1 MIKLFKAVLICGF
14 LLGAFAGNGLYAD
27 QYSGGSGDGW
37 ASADSDSLALGG
49 KNVSISSAAD
59 QYFNTALTEKMGA
72 AITITDTNGGAV
84 TALYGLRIRI
94 PDSFGMEWSGL
105 TIPASTVVDTSDNNF
120 SATAAPITTA
130 SVVPATLVT
139 GITGNVTVAFTN
151 VNAIPDD
158 GKIVVT
164 FPANFVF
171 NSGATTAATSSTI
184 GGSLAVS
191 ISGQVVTITRAG
203 GASVAAGAQSITLSN
218 IQNPVDTG
226 TTGTYSLQT
235 QNSLSY
241 PVDSISGVTGS
252 AIANGA
258 ALISTSV
265 TPASLLSEAVG
276 NVTANFTLANPIPA
290 SGKIIITFPSGYT
303 FNSGGTT
310 AATSTTL
317 DGSLAVSITGQVVTI
332 TRSGGTQTTL
342 PNHSITLSYIK
353 NPTAGGS
360 TGTYTIQTNT
370 SSSDTSTGKIDIDN
384 AVAASFISGYLTGT
398 SITHKD
404 ASDNNY
410 YIAGAT
416 VAKTT
421 ISFTTINA
429 IAANGKI
436 EVDFPSGYDLS
447 GTLGYVSGNASS
459 TVSVINGNT
468 LVITVGTPISA
479 NTAVSIVVSGIKNP
493 SLLGSTG
500 TYTIRTKT
508 ASGALIDQGTASANT
523 MIVPTLTLLTPSDAS
538 ITLSVGQS
546 YPITWSNVGTI
557 DNNLSFYY
565 STDGGTNWN
574 SITSGIA
581 NSPQSYSWT
590 VPAVPAPGTTNKVKI
605 QDTFYQALKDSS
617 DSEFGSGASSG
628 ISVSGTGGSGS
639 VTLAAAT
646 SSPILSVSSAG
657 QVTQSNMRISSVN
670 GTAFVDFSSAGV
682 LTNYIGQYLVIKDS
696 AGKTLQGYIKAA
708 GTGETYGSE
717 LITGWSNY
725 EALLYETLTVNA
737 NGHDIN
743 SAINTTADALAMS
756 NTQSFTVGCLY
767 KLTHVFTLNSGTA
780 PFGSIVNDVGI
791 ATGEIT
797 NNSLSA
803 GSNVFYFSGVSAS
816 NRHISFWNGE
826 ASNFSTTSTLKQ
838 VLTPSA
844 TGVTIVSTSAGT
856 TYNWGT
862 QDSGFDPNSASFTYE
877 IRPAPFTVGSDARGV
892 IFDPSTNSVWVTNM
906 GSGTVSKLRA
916 SDGIN
921 LGTYGVGGGPCGI
934 AFDSSTNSIWV
945 ANYYSS
951 SVSKLRASDGTS
963 LGTYAAGA
971 WGIAFDSSTN
981 SVWVGQNTNPGTL
994 SKLRASDGVILG
1006 TYTAAKPWNVAFDSS
1021 TNSIWV
1027 ANYVGPTVTKLRAS
1041 DCSILGTYT
1050 VSFAPYDVAFDSSTN
1065 SIWVAN
1071 GNSNNVIKLRA
1082 SDGINLGTYAVGSG
1096 PQGIAFDSS
1105 TNSVWVAN
1113 MGGSTVSK
1121 LRLSDGTKLAVYPA
1135 GSQPYSVAFDSSTN
1149 SIWVANGNSGTV
1161 TKIKALDTV
1170 KAGDYTVGT
1179 APAYVTFDPS
1189 TNSVWVTNRNSNTVS
1204 KLRPTDGVSVGTF
1217 TVGSNPVGVAF
1228 DSFTNSIWVTN
1239 IADNTLSKLSTTD
1252 GHNIGTYTLGSGA
1265 YDVTFD
1271 SLTNSIWVTN
1281 YNDNTISKFRASD
1294 GAKLADYST
1303 GTNPHGAA
1311 LDPFTHSLWVA
1322 NQGSNTVSKLRPTD
1336 GVSVGTYGVGSY
1348 PQGIAFDSITNSI
1361 WVANYGSATV
1371 SKLRASD
1378 GVNLGTY
1385 GVGAYPHDLALD
1397 PITNSIWVVNHVGA
1411 TVSKLSV
1418 ATGAKLADY
1427 PTVTGSS
1434 PFDIAFDS
1442 YTNSIWVTNRD
1453 NNTVSKYPVAAYSN
1467 TGTFTSRV
1475 IDTGASNTL
1484 STVSYTAS
1492 LPTGTNIQFQI
1503 SGSSDNSTWTDF
1515 VGPGGTSATY
1525 FTSGQSI
1532 PAAFTSY
1539 RYLKYKVTL
1548 TTSSP
1553 AAAPTLSDVSI
1564 GFSSTVTA
1572 QGTITDASDNNFG
1585 VVAGGIS
1592 SASITPPL
1600 NYVIN
1605 NNFATGATP
1614 QGLAFDTI
1622 TNSIWVANSG
1632 ASSLTKL
1639 RVSDGAN
1646 LGTYNIG
1653 TSPLGVA
1660 FESYTNSIWVANF
1673 GSAKVN
1679 KVRTTDG
1686 SILGTYTVG
1695 ASPRNLTFDSVTNSI
1710 WITNSAA
1717 NTISKI
1723 RPTDGVPVGTFTV
1736 GTSPYGIAF
1745 DSTTNSIWVAN
1756 SGSNYL
1762 SKVRPTDGTTLATY
1776 ATDVSPYG
1784 VAFDSSTYSIWAA
1797 NNGSGTTTKV
1807 NVVSGGS
1814 IGQTNMKLSAV
1825 NGTAFVDFSNA
1836 SKLTP
1841 YLGKYLVVS
1850 DSAGKKITG
1859 WIKSV
1864 GTGETLSAEI
1874 FTADT
1879 TFNSSTGWTLN
1890 GWTIGSGV
1898 ATQPVCGDCWLY
1910 QANIPTS
1917 YSGKLYKV
1925 SFNVV
1930 SYSSDYVGFGAPGS
1944 TATDIPVSGTG
1955 NKVRYACGQ
1964 SGGWSG
1970 IGFHTR
1976 NSAAGY
1982 VINNPSVKQVLTPAT
1997 TGVTIVSTSDGTTYS
2012 WETQDPSFNRNDSGY
2027 TYQIYDTAP
2036 TSGTLTQANT
2046 KISSVAGT
2054 AFVDF
2059 STAGTLTPFVGKY
2072 LVVTDS
2078 THKRI
2083 EGWIKA
2089 AGTGETLGSE
2099 KNTSGATSPT
2109 GETNSVGPFSGYSQG
2124 GGDTFESVSTGTPSN
2139 GTYHIHYIE
2148 NTEGLGGIANA
2159 TPYPVTTGFCYKAAI
2174 DAKKISGSNID
2185 VGLLGAADSGIVTS
2199 SSYATFTKYF
2209 TGVSGGYAALIRQNG
2224 SAGAEFY
2231 VDNYTLKQVLTPST
2245 TGVTIVSTSAGST
2258 YDWAAQDTSFNPN
2271 DTSGYTYQIYDTPP
2285 TTPTISQANT
2295 KLSLVNGTA
2304 FVDFSNSAAL
2314 TPYIGKYL
2322 VITDSSRNRL
2332 GGWIKATGTGETLGN
2347 ELVKDPGFS
2356 GAVPT
2361 DWGKV
2366 GTATVSG
2373 GTGNFAAD
2381 SDRIYQTQT
2390 IVLGGLHK
2398 CVVGNFSR
2406 TGTPTLSFYQLD
2418 GNSFVNITAPYS
2430 GYKTAPSTGGN
2441 YAPGFI
2447 QNNAG
2452 TITIDNVSVTQVL
2465 TPSTTGVTIVST
2477 SGGTTYNWPLQ
2488 DTGFNPNDASGYT
2501 YQIYDSAPPTS
2512 SVTQANTK
2520 LSLVGGTAFADFSTA
2535 DILTANIGKYLVVKD
2550 SSGYRAEG
2558 WIKAVGTGE
2567 TYGVERIL
2575 SWANDASHPFST
2587 LTTSGTDIT
2596 SIISTGS
2603 GDYANSNEPALSVGQ
2618 LLLYQATWTKNSGA
2632 NLQWYM
2638 GDTVQNRSAASFTVG
2653 ANSTYFTPIS
2663 STGSYPYL
2671 IALKSNS
2678 SALNGSL
2685 TSNSLKQVLTP
2696 ATTGVTIVST
2706 KAGPTYNWTYKDSS
2720 FSPNDA
2726 SGYTYQIY
2734 DSAPLTPTISRIN
2747 TKLSLVSGTAFADF
2761 STADILT
2768 SNIGKYLVVKDSSGY
2783 RAEGYI
2789 RAAGTGETYSAELVT
2804 DPEFNDASKW
2814 AVAAGWTISGGQATI
2829 TNQGDYTGLYDNDTL
2844 SSPLGKL
2851 YKCVAVINSV
2861 TQGTIF
2867 PSIQGD
2873 AVDGLTSAQTYTG
2886 YRCASKDNTT
2896 LTAGY
2901 FGSLVAT
2908 TAVMES
2914 FSLKQVTAPSTTGV
2928 TIVSTKAGPT
2938 YNWTYKDSSF
2948 DPNSAAFTYEIFA
2961 APPTTNTGGT
2971 SPIGICFDSATS
2983 SMWVANSGSGNVS
2996 RLRVTDGASLGT
3008 FNTGAGAFGVSF
3020 DTYTG
3025 SVWVTNST
3033 ANTVTKISP
3042 SLAAGA
3048 VGNVGISLT
3057 TANPIPAD
3065 GKIIITFPAGFA
3077 LSSGATT
3084 TATSLTID
3092 GTLTVGIN
3100 GQVVTITRSGGTA
3113 TPAGNQRITLSNV
3126 KNPTTA
3132 GTTGT
3137 YSIETQTAASY
3148 SIDKIASIPGSLI
3161 ISASSSSLTLNSP
3174 DDITAGGSRAAYTLT
3189 RYDQFN
3195 NLSTSIA
3202 ETFYLYTTSSGVNAG
3217 FYGAATGGSKITSIT
3232 IGPGASAVNVYY
3244 YDEKMGAYTITASD
3258 NATAADGASGI
3269 ADATDA
3275 LNVKHAIPDHLKF
3288 VTNNIAT
3295 QQVSVA
3301 FTLPQIVAV
3310 DAYDN
3315 TLTNDYSA
3323 TAYSGS
3329 KTISYILSG
3338 ASNAP
3343 DNNANDDFTGATP
3356 VTFTNGVSPTP
3367 STLSVILYRSQAT
3380 TLTAKDITSGEN
3392 TLPGTNVASNQFTV
3406 NPLGAVKL
3414 AFKQQPSTPAI
3425 INANFATP
3433 PKVSIRDTYGNQTAD
3448 THNIRLQASTRTTP
3462 SFLAAPGTLTT
3473 GLTDNIMAATN
3484 GEADYASIQ
3493 YSAVGD
3499 IYLYATDTTNTLL
3512 ASAYSVKVSLNTTS
3526 TSTVEAASPAQGD
3539 FNLIPTYDNVNGNKF
3554 IVLKFKVHDNSGD
3567 VTNTLID
3574 QIKVA
3579 IAGTAGAVNAP
3590 TDMAWAGLYVGATPV
3605 REDLTA
3611 TIAKD
3616 AIDNNYYITFG
3627 SSPNSDSSA
3636 TLYSIPEGDSVEFT
3650 VYIYMKHGKLT
3661 AVEGNNYTFG
3671 INESNIGTD
3680 LGTSSRMSANTSS
3693 VTTVTGTIQVNVSA
3707 IEVATSDG
3715 LSTATAT
3722 AGSPIQLMLR
3732 GTDANKNID
3741 IHYTGNHNFVFSGL
3755 DSAGVDPDIYYPT
3768 INNYVNSSSAQF
3780 GSLIAIPFSNGCST
3794 ISPSNAAT
3802 LTAYKAQAAS
3812 VLAQDTD
3819 HTAYS
3824 QLGLSITVNAA
3835 AAHTIAA
3842 VGATSQSGSLN
3853 QALPVFT
3860 AGVTDIYTN
3869 PVSAVPVIFTVT
3881 NASGA
3886 TGYKLGDVANTHQ
3899 LTVNT
3904 GSNGQ
3909 AAVTLTLG
3917 NQSGAYPVTAAA
3929 SLDGTAL
3936 SGSPVNFS
3944 ATAYTLGSIQI
3955 DSGNNQSGQVTALL
3969 TLPLKVKVVDNSATP
3984 LGIQNQVVTFA
3995 ISAYPNGAT
4004 LYKLGTT
4011 DGTTQISAITDTSGF
4026 ASTTFTLGT
4035 KSGILGA
4042 YKVTASSGNLTP
4054 AEFSAAATPKPATK
4068 VAFVPTLV
4076 TSVKAGIVSDTFT
4089 IATQDEYSNNSNL
4102 VSAFSLSS
4110 SSGSGLFYSNS
4121 AGTGATISSVN
4132 IASGST
4138 ATFWYKDAVTGS
4150 ANITVTQTSP
4160 VVTPAPSAVQAI
4172 SIVPGNSGSFK
4183 VTGDSHAADTIVTG
4197 EYKDITISLYDDQG
4211 NKMTDFN
4218 DDLAVVLSGAAPA
4231 PSGQYATCT
4240 DKNNAAQN
4248 FGSNTTLDFTAGD
4261 ATARVRLYKAETPA
4275 WIKVSIPGTSVT
4287 TVNNDTFS
4295 FTVRHGD
4302 SNHLKFDNNIVAAPT
4317 AGQRFEL
4324 VGTGGVSIHLNAV
4337 DTYDNTC
4344 DGANGSTA
4352 YSQAIPV
4359 SFKLVD
4365 ENGADVSLLSP
4376 DGADKD
4382 KFQDQY
4388 YNNPTT
4394 ITFSSGVSGV
4404 TLSAQLY
4411 YAKAVKIVASSSGYL
4426 NGTNVPSNL
4435 FTVISDSATKLTFNQ
4450 QPSSSCITSQ
4460 ALAQQPKVAA
4470 ADQYG
4475 NPFSGTPVTVDLAA
4489 VVRSSDN
4496 TAYVAATNGALS
4508 PAGNL
4513 SVATASGIATY
4524 SGLTYNYPETIF
4536 LMATVSGA
4544 SLTPAY
4550 SSQIAFSTASDTT
4563 LTAGALVKP
4572 TTISALANT
4581 SDLKVNILDFVVTD
4595 AGTDGYSTVIKQI
4608 ALQRDTTSGTPDTT
4622 TGWLTYIA
4630 GASIT
4635 DGTTVIPSN
4644 AVENNQITFGTG
4656 NDTIYS
4662 VAKGNPK
4669 TFNVSI
4675 YLKTTLPAHAD
4686 GKVIALKMDPSA
4698 NITLAA
4704 LSSKFSPSAS
4714 VITASPAVSVVATN
4728 FIITGSSIMNA
4739 GEAQNISI
4747 KAVDTRSNI
4756 DWDYTG
4762 DKYLTFSG
4770 ASLSPNSYAA
4780 TINNTAFGTETS
4792 INFKDGLNN
4801 AASSA
4806 VEMKLYT
4813 AEVAVIKA
4821 TDTRTTPNL
4830 STANS
4835 SALGVTVSGGSA
4847 TSLSW
4852 LIQPQA
4858 VIVENAPW
4866 AGFSVTAAD
4875 TYGNTSS
4882 STTEVTVTPSAGTVV
4897 TSSGATVN
4905 AQAGVA
4911 TFYNFAIKDLIDGQK
4926 ITVTAAMLDSQSQVI
4941 GTVPSS
4947 SVTVYKQ
4954 YVVTYNAKDY
4964 TDGTALTECQLKA
4977 VKDGITVAGFP
4988 MSGNSPFSFSLPY
5001 GIYTFTVTKDKYV
5014 DENDVKTAGADADYL
5029 DGKYD
5034 DKISWT
5040 VNATSLVEA
5049 TSDYLVGSAF
5059 VYDESTDKLSIRAWI
5074 NKRGKLVVSDSAN
5087 SLGAATINIYNDATS
5102 TWLTPITIANNT
5114 GGVYLTEIANV
5125 VTNSYLASGKT
5136 YFAKVQINYGGVS
5149 GDARAYEAGTTF
5161 SVTVSQTL
5169 KSLTSAISTVTAN
5182 IASQTSEIKSVV
5194 KDEIKKQ
5201 VDEVIVPKIT
5211 DVKTE
5216 TAQILTATGTESL
5229 QTKLDEVK
5237 TQVVNEVQPSVKSG
5251 ILNRETAVKQ
5261 GATIKIRYR
5270 TTTGL
5275 TPYLNLYSPRDV
5287 LLLSSKAMTE
5297 VGVTGIYEY
5306 SVAFISGW
5314 GVGDFTIICSE
5325 PTKGTVDALV
5335 ITVRQYDIESVSND
5349 VSAIM
5354 GSTAG
5359 ITGLKGVTDTIGA
5372 QFTDMDKLLTKISKD
5387 VAGKLGDAK
5396 SAVNDLASAFKQL
5409 EDMSKQIKDIGGTT
5423 GINLE
5428 KLYEVSKDKKEDI
5441 TYIKNKSE
5449 ELKAAM
5455 EINQKMI
5462 ENVAKKPV
5470 VQTWF
5475 EFK

>member
-1 MIKLFKAVLICGF
+1 M
-14 LLGAFAGNGLYAD
+14 
-27 QYSGGSGDGW
+27 
-37 ASADSDSLALGG
+37 
-49 KNVSISSAAD
+49 
-59 QYFNTALTEKMGA
+59 
-72 AITITDTNGGAV
+72 
-84 TALYGLRIRI
+84 
-94 PDSFGMEWSGL
+94 
-105 TIPASTVVDTSDNNF
+105 
-120 SATAAPITTA
+120 
-130 SVVPATLVT
+130 
-139 GITGNVTVAFTN
+139 
-151 VNAIPDD
+151 
-158 GKIVVT
+158 
-164 FPANFVF
+164 
-171 NSGATTAATSSTI
+171 
-184 GGSLAVS
+184 
-191 ISGQVVTITRAG
+191 
-203 GASVAAGAQSITLSN
+203 
-218 IQNPVDTG
+218 
-226 TTGTYSLQT
+226 
-235 QNSLSY
+235 
-241 PVDSISGVTGS
+241 
-252 AIANGA
+252 
-258 ALISTSV
+258 
-265 TPASLLSEAVG
+265 
-276 NVTANFTLANPIPA
+276 
-290 SGKIIITFPSGYT
+290 
-303 FNSGGTT
+303 
-310 AATSTTL
+310 
-317 DGSLAVSITGQVVTI
+317 
-332 TRSGGTQTTL
+332 
-342 PNHSITLSYIK
+342 
-353 NPTAGGS
+353 
-360 TGTYTIQTNT
+360 
-370 SSSDTSTGKIDIDN
+370 
-384 AVAASFISGYLTGT
+384 
-398 SITHKD
+398 
-404 ASDNNY
+404 
-410 YIAGAT
+410 
-416 VAKTT
+416 
-421 ISFTTINA
+421 
-429 IAANGKI
+429 
-436 EVDFPSGYDLS
+436 
-447 GTLGYVSGNASS
+447 
-459 TVSVINGNT
+459 
-468 LVITVGTPISA
+468 
-479 NTAVSIVVSGIKNP
+479 
-493 SLLGSTG
+493 
-500 TYTIRTKT
+500 
-508 ASGALIDQGTASANT
+508 
-523 MIVPTLTLLTPSDAS
+523 
-538 ITLSVGQS
+538 
-546 YPITWSNVGTI
+546 
-557 DNNLSFYY
+557 
-565 STDGGTNWN
+565 
-574 SITSGIA
+574 
-581 NSPQSYSWT
+581 
-590 VPAVPAPGTTNKVKI
+590 
-605 QDTFYQALKDSS
+605 
-617 DSEFGSGASSG
+617 
-628 ISVSGTGGSGS
+628 
-639 VTLAAAT
+639 
-646 SSPILSVSSAG
+646 
-657 QVTQSNMRISSVN
+657 
-670 GTAFVDFSSAGV
+670 
-682 LTNYIGQYLVIKDS
+682 IKDS
-696 AGKTLQGYIKAA
+696 AGKTLQGYIKEA
-708 GTGETYGSE
+708 GTGETLGNEISADVPFNNAAAWTIGS
-717 LITGWSNY
+717 GWSVAGGTGASDGTASNS
-725 EALLYETLTVNA
+725 LWQSSVIPDTSVSKLFKSVSTVVR
-737 NGHDIN
+737 
-743 SAINTTADALAMS
+743 T
-756 NTQSFTVGCLY
+756 
-767 KLTHVFTLNSGTA
+767 SGTLRI
-780 PFGSIVNDVGI
+780 FIGG
-791 ATGEIT
+791 
-797 NNSLSA
+797 
-803 GSNVFYFSGVSAS
+803 NVFVSKTASSTYTDYITPTTSS
-816 NRHISFWNGE
+816 NRHIELHSDSFVGNVDNW
-826 ASNFSTTSTLKQ
+826 SVKQ

-844 TGVTIVSTSAGT
+844 TGVKIVSTSAGS

-862 QDSGFDPNSASFTYE
+862 QDSGFNPNSTSFTYE
-877 IRPAPFTVGSDARGV
+877 IRPASFTVGSDARGV

-906 GSGTVSKLRA
+906 GSGSVSKLRA

-921 LGTYGVGGGPCGI
+921 LGTYGVGGGPYGI

-945 ANYYSS
+945 ANSYSS
-951 SVSKLRASDGTS
+951 SVSKLRASDGAS
-963 LGTYAAGA
+963 LGTYNTGA
-971 WGIAFDSSTN
+971 WGIAFDPSTN
-981 SVWVGQNTNPGTL
+981 SVWVGQTFNPGGL
-994 SKLRASDGVILG
+994 SKLRASDGAILG
-1006 TYTAAKPWNVAFDSS
+1006 TYTAAQPWNVAFDSS

-1027 ANYVGPTVTKLRAS
+1027 ASYSGPTVTKLLAS
-1041 DCSILGTYT
+1041 DISALSTYT
-1050 VSFAPYDVAFDSSTN
+1050 IGFSPYGVAFDSSTN
-1065 SIWVAN
+1065 FVWVAN
-1071 GNSNNVIKLRA
+1071 GNSNTVIKLQ
-1082 SDGINLGTYAVGSG
+1082 STDGAILGTYGVGGG
-1096 PQGIAFDSS
+1096 PYGIAFDPS

-1113 MGGSTVSK
+1113 MGDSTVSK

-1135 GSQPYSVAFDSSTN
+1135 GSQPYNVAFDSSTN
-1149 SIWVANGNSGTV
+1149 SIWVANGSSGTV

-1179 APAYVTFDPS
+1179 LPEAVAFDSS
-1189 TNSVWVTNRNSNTVS
+1189 TNSVWVTNRTNNTVSKLRASDSANLGTYTVGANPRGVTFDSSTNSVWVTNFGSTAVIKLRASDGSSLGTYTVGSGPYNVAFDSSTNSVWVTNYSGNTVSKLRASDGTNLGIYTVGTGPTSIIFDLFTGSIWAANKNSNTVS
-1204 KLRPTDGVSVGTF
+1204 KLSATNGTNLGTY
-1217 TVGSNPVGVAF
+1217 TVGANPRGVAF
-1228 DSFTNSIWVTN
+1228 DSSTNSVWVVN
-1239 IADNTLSKLSTTD
+1239 YGST
-1252 GHNIGTYTLGSGA
+1252 
-1265 YDVTFD
+1265 
-1271 SLTNSIWVTN
+1271 
-1281 YNDNTISKFRASD
+1281 
-1294 GAKLADYST
+1294 
-1303 GTNPHGAA
+1303 
-1311 LDPFTHSLWVA
+1311 
-1322 NQGSNTVSKLRPTD
+1322 TVSKLRASD
-1336 GVSVGTYGVGSY
+1336 GSILGTYTVGSGPY
-1348 PQGIAFDSITNSI
+1348 SVAFDSTTNSI
-1361 WVANYGSATV
+1361 WVANYGSNNV
-1371 SKLRASD
+1371 SKLRAAD
-1378 GVNLGTY
+1378 G
-1385 GVGAYPHDLALD
+1385 AKIADYPTGINPTGNAFDSS
-1397 PITNSIWVVNHVGA
+1397 TSSIWVVNQ
-1411 TVSKLSV
+1411 
-1418 ATGAKLADY
+1418 
-1427 PTVTGSS
+1427 GS
-1434 PFDIAFDS
+1434 D
-1442 YTNSIWVTNRD
+1442 
-1453 NNTVSKYPVAAYSN
+1453 TVSKYPVAPYSN

-1484 STVSYTAS
+1484 STVSYTAT

-1503 SGSSDNSTWTDF
+1503 AGSSDNVTWTDF

-1525 FTSGQSI
+1525 FISGQSI
-1532 PAAFTSY
+1532 PAEFTSY

-1553 AAAPTLSDVSI
+1553 TAAPVLSDVSI

-1605 NNFATGATP
+1605 NNFATGTTP
-1614 QGLAFDTI
+1614 QGLAFDAI
-1622 TNSIWVANSG
+1622 TNSMWVANGG

-1745 DSTTNSIWVAN
+1745 DSATNSIWVAN

-1807 NVVSGGS
+1807 NVVSSGS

-1825 NGTAFVDFSNA
+1825 NGTAFVDFSTA
-1836 SKLTP
+1836 GTLTP
-1841 YLGKYLVVS
+1841 YIGKYLVVT

-1864 GTGETLSAEI
+1864 GTGETLGSEMLDDPTFDDTSKWTKDAGWTVSGGKAVAANAANEAKIVQTKSKTVFGLYKQVVTCDSYTQGVYRLVPGWYAE
-1874 FTADT
+1874 TPN
-1879 TFNSSTGWTLN
+1879 NSS
-1890 GWTIGSGV
+1890 IGSKTV
-1898 ATQPVCGDCWLY
+1898 YQTIATSSQGI
-1910 QANIPTS
+1910 AGTS
-1917 YSGKLYKV
+1917 ICPIGTPALIAT
-1925 SFNVV
+1925 F
-1930 SYSSDYVGFGAPGS
+1930 
-1944 TATDIPVSGTG
+1944 TDISL
-1955 NKVRYACGQ
+1955 
-1964 SGGWSG
+1964 
-1970 IGFHTR
+1970 
-1976 NSAAGY
+1976 
-1982 VINNPSVKQVLTPAT
+1982 KQVLAPST
-1997 TGVTIVSTSDGTTYS
+1997 TGVTIVSTSAGSTQNWESKDPNFTY
-2012 WETQDPSFNRNDSGY
+2012 NGAC

-2036 TSGTLTQANT
+2036 TSGAITQANT

-2083 EGWIKA
+2083 EGWIKV
-2089 AGTGETLGSE
+2089 AGTGETYGGERITVEDDRTFASDTGFWG
-2099 KNTSGATSPT
+2099 KDTGWDINTTTSGKAHVGSSVANKAMYHDIGATAGNLYVLT
-2109 GETNSVGPFSGYSQG
+2109 GTLSDYVGGAFVFQINDQFSAAAKSNGSFSLYVTAKVGTNSWNYLRADGSGN
-2124 GGDTFESVSTGTPSN
+2124 TFDIDNVS
-2139 GTYHIHYIE
+2139 I
-2148 NTEGLGGIANA
+2148 
-2159 TPYPVTTGFCYKAAI
+2159 
-2174 DAKKISGSNID
+2174 
-2185 VGLLGAADSGIVTS
+2185 
-2199 SSYATFTKYF
+2199 
-2209 TGVSGGYAALIRQNG
+2209 
-2224 SAGAEFY
+2224 
-2231 VDNYTLKQVLTPST
+2231 KQVLTPST
-2245 TGVTIVSTSAGST
+2245 TGVTIVSTSAGT
-2258 YDWAAQDTSFNPN
+2258 AYNWAAQDTSFNAN
-2271 DTSGYTYQIYDTPP
+2271 DSSGYTYQIYDTAPA
-2285 TTPTISQANT
+2285 TSASAITQANT
-2295 KLSLVNGTA
+2295 KLSLVNG
-2304 FVDFSNSAAL
+2304 V
-2314 TPYIGKYL
+2314 
-2322 VITDSSRNRL
+2322 
-2332 GGWIKATGTGETLGN
+2332 
-2347 ELVKDPGFS
+2347 
-2356 GAVPT
+2356 
-2361 DWGKV
+2361 
-2366 GTATVSG
+2366 
-2373 GTGNFAAD
+2373 
-2381 SDRIYQTQT
+2381 
-2390 IVLGGLHK
+2390 
-2398 CVVGNFSR
+2398 
-2406 TGTPTLSFYQLD
+2406 
-2418 GNSFVNITAPYS
+2418 
-2430 GYKTAPSTGGN
+2430 
-2441 YAPGFI
+2441 
-2447 QNNAG
+2447 
-2452 TITIDNVSVTQVL
+2452 
-2465 TPSTTGVTIVST
+2465 
-2477 SGGTTYNWPLQ
+2477 
-2488 DTGFNPNDASGYT
+2488 
-2501 YQIYDSAPPTS
+2501 
-2512 SVTQANTK
+2512 
-2520 LSLVGGTAFADFSTA
+2520 AFADFSTA
-2535 DILTANIGKYLVVKD
+2535 NILTSNIGKYLVVKD
-2550 SSGYRAEG
+2550 SSGNRAEG

-2567 TYGVERIL
+2567 TYSAELCNDTNFNNSSNWTLESGWSIAGNKLIATSVPNNNTAKQMNTFSGSALGKLIKTVTTYDSITAGDGLQLGGDGVTGYFGIMRT
-2575 SWANDASHPFST
+2575 AG
-2587 LTTSGTDIT
+2587 GTYTEYQTINNSDT
-2596 SIISTGS
+2596 RYSFRSS
-2603 GDYANSNEPALSVGQ
+2603 SYGDNSNSGQ
-2618 LLLYQATWTKNSGA
+2618 
-2632 NLQWYM
+2632 
-2638 GDTVQNRSAASFTVG
+2638 
-2653 ANSTYFTPIS
+2653 IS
-2663 STGSYPYL
+2663 Y
-2671 IALKSNS
+2671 
-2678 SALNGSL
+2678 
-2685 TSNSLKQVLTP
+2685 TSWKQILTP
-2696 ATTGVTIVST
+2696 STTGVTIVST

-2726 SGYTYQIY
+2726 SGYTY
-2734 DSAPLTPTISRIN
+2734 
-2747 TKLSLVSGTAFADF
+2747 
-2761 STADILT
+2761 
-2768 SNIGKYLVVKDSSGY
+2768 
-2783 RAEGYI
+2783 
-2789 RAAGTGETYSAELVT
+2789 
-2804 DPEFNDASKW
+2804 
-2814 AVAAGWTISGGQATI
+2814 
-2829 TNQGDYTGLYDNDTL
+2829 
-2844 SSPLGKL
+2844 
-2851 YKCVAVINSV
+2851 
-2861 TQGTIF
+2861 
-2867 PSIQGD
+2867 
-2873 AVDGLTSAQTYTG
+2873 
-2886 YRCASKDNTT
+2886 
-2896 LTAGY
+2896 
-2901 FGSLVAT
+2901 
-2908 TAVMES
+2908 
-2914 FSLKQVTAPSTTGV
+2914 
-2928 TIVSTKAGPT
+2928 
-2938 YNWTYKDSSF
+2938 
-2948 DPNSAAFTYEIFA
+2948 EIFA
-2961 APPTTNTGGT
+2961 APPTTGNAGT
-2971 SPIGICFDSATS
+2971 SPIGICFDSVTS

-3202 ETFYLYTTSSGVNAG
+3202 ETFYLYTTSTGANAG
-3217 FYGAATGGSKITSIT
+3217 FYAAATGGSKITSIT

-3392 TLPGTNVASNQFTV
+3392 TLPGTNIASNQFTV

-3462 SFLAAPGTLTT
+3462 SFQQAPGTLTT

-3499 IYLYATDTTNTLL
+3499 IYLYATDTTNTQL

-3526 TSTVEAASPAQGD
+3526 TSTVEAASPKQD
-3539 FNLIPTYDNVNGNKF
+3539 NFNLIPTYDNVNGNKF
-3554 IVLKFKVHDNSGD
+3554 IVLKFKVHDHSGD

-3616 AIDNNYYITFG
+3616 ATDNNYYITFG
-3627 SSPNSDSSA
+3627 STPNSDSSA

-3693 VTTVTGTIQVNVSA
+3693 VDTVTGTIQVNVSA

-3715 LSTATAT
+3715 LSTGTVT

-3780 GSLIAIPFSNGCST
+3780 GSLIAIPFSSGCST

-3824 QLGLSITVNAA
+3824 QFGLSLTVNGA

-3860 AGVTDIYTN
+3860 TGVTDIYTN

-3904 GSNGQ
+3904 DSNGQ

-3936 SGSPVNFS
+3936 SGSPVSFS
-3944 ATAYTLGSIQI
+3944 ATAYTLGSVQI

-4076 TSVKAGIVSDTFT
+4076 TSVKAGIISDTFT

-4102 VSAFSLSS
+4102 VSAFSLNS

-4172 SIVPGNSGSFK
+4172 SIVPGNSGRFT
-4183 VTGDSHAADTIVTG
+4183 VTGDSHATDTIVTG

-4240 DKNNAAQN
+4240 DKGGVARN

-4302 SNHLKFDNNIVAAPT
+4302 ANHLKFDNNIVAAPT

-4344 DGANGSTA
+4344 NGANGSTA

-4394 ITFSSGVSGV
+4394 ITFSSGVSSV

-4435 FTVISDSATKLTFNQ
+4435 FTVTSDSATKLTFNQ

-4460 ALAQQPKVAA
+4460 ALAPQQPKVAA

-4513 SVATASGIATY
+4513 SVATASGLATY
-4524 SGLTYNYPETIF
+4524 SGLTYNYPENIF

-4572 TTISALANT
+4572 TEISALANT
-4581 SDLKVNILDFVVTD
+4581 SDLKVNIFDFVITD

-4608 ALQRDTTSGTPDTT
+4608 AIQRDTTSVTPDTT

-4770 ASLSPNSYAA
+4770 ASLSPKGDAA

-4941 GTVPSS
+4941 GTTPSS

-5087 SLGAATINIYNDATS
+5087 SLGSATINIYNDATS

-5125 VTNSYLASGKT
+5125 VANSYLASGKT

-5182 IASQTSEIKSVV
+5182 IASQTSEIKGVV

-5216 TAQILTATGTESL
+5216 TAQILTATGTASL

-5275 TPYLNLYSPRDV
+5275 TPYLNLYSPKDV

-5306 SVAFISGW
+5306 AVAFISGW

-5349 VSAIM
+5349 VSAVM

-5396 SAVNDLASAFKQL
+5396 AAVNDLASAFKQL

-5462 ENVAKKPV
+5462 ENVAKKPI